1 MGKGDKKTKR
11 GKLFQGSYGI
21 KRRRSADK
29 SAVKQDQSSIK
40 PKEVKAPVKEVK
52 EIKEVKDVKEVKAKA
67 TPPVKTVKPSTPVKK
82 ESKPKK
88 PETT

>member
-21 KRRRSADK
+21 KRRRNADK
-29 SAVKQDQSSIK
+29 SSVKQEPPIK
-40 PKEVKAPVKEVK
+40 PKEVKEPVKEVK
-52 EIKEVKDVKEVKAKA
+52 EIKEVKDTKEVKAKA
-67 TPPVKTVKPSTPVKK
+67 TPPVKTAKHSTAVKK